1 MRVLYGSNS
10 WMTHLKEN
18 DFIENGVEAAV
29 GVEYIE
35 DAGHHIYADQ
45 YNRFNEAVNMSLT
58 KYDQELV
65 K

>member
-1 MRVLYGSNS
+1 
-10 WMTHLKEN
+10 MTHMKEN
-18 DFIENGVEAAV
+18 DFIEAGVEAAV

-58 KYDQELV
+58 KYDQI
-65 K
+65 

>member
-1 MRVLYGSNS
+1 MKVLYGSNS

-18 DFIENGVEAAV
+18 DFIEAGVEAAV

-45 YNRFNEAVNMSLT
+45 YKRFNEAVYMSLT
-58 KYDQELV
+58 KYDQDLV
-65 K
+65 N